1 MATLEYTEDGRL
13 LFTEAMRREYT
24 ILVPQMA
31 PYHFEFFVSAL
42 NSEGFNAELLRTTD
56 YDLIKEGMKYAHNDV
71 CIPAMLV
78 IGQFI
83 DAIKRGG
90 YDIHKVALII
100 TQTGGGCRASNY
112 IALLRKALKK
122 AEYDFVPVISL
133 NAGGLEKN
141 PGFRMK
147 PRLFH
152 KLHDAMLFGDLIMS
166 LTTQVRPYERN
177 EGDTEALRATINRE
191 LEDYFNHSSI
201 FSWHRSKKRSRDI
214 LKRFSEI
221 ETTGEKK
228 PKVGIVGEIYVKYS
242 PLGNNH
248 LEATLEKEGVETVTP
263 PLYDFFLYS
272 FDATAHDIKRYGG
285 SALKRAV
292 YRGLVGY
299 IEIRR
304 QKIRKMMRAYGFEA
318 PIPFKQLKGLVDNFL
333 DVGTHTGEGW
343 LLTAEMI
350 DLIHHGAP
358 NIVCTQP
365 FGCLPN
371 HIAGK
376 GMIKKLKSHYPSSN
390 IVAIDYD
397 TSASRINQV
406 NRINLMVSNAFRQFN
421 ESEREQS

>member
-1 MATLEYTEDGRL
+1 MAELKYTEDGRL
-13 LFTEAMRREYT
+13 LFTEEMRREYT

-31 PYHFEFFVSAL
+31 PYHFEYFVTAL
-42 NSEGFNAELLRTTD
+42 NSEGYNAELLRTDD
-56 YDLIKEGMKYAHNDV
+56 YDLIKEGMKYSHNDV

-90 YDIHKVALII
+90 YDPRKVALII

-133 NAGGLEKN
+133 NAGGLESN
-141 PGFRMK
+141 PGFK
-147 PRLFH
+147 PSLRLLH
-152 KLHDAMLFGDLIMS
+152 KLHDGLIFGDLVMS
-166 LTTQVRPYERN
+166 LVNQTRPYEVK
-177 EGDTEALRATINRE
+177 EGSTDALKKTIDKE
-191 LEDYFNHSSI
+191 LETYFDHKSL
-201 FSWHRSKKRSRDI
+201 FSWHRNKKKARNI
-214 LKRFSEI
+214 IKRFKHI
-221 ETTGEKK
+221 ETSGEAK

-248 LEATLEKEGVETVTP
+248 LEATLEKEGVEVVTP

-272 FDATAHDIKRYGG
+272 FDSTAHDIKRYGG
-285 SALKRAV
+285 SFMKRWLFKSIVA
-292 YRGLVGY
+292 Y

-304 QKIRKMMRAYGFEA
+304 GKIRKLMRKGGFEA
-318 PIPFKQLKGLVDNFL
+318 PISYRKLRSLVKNFL

-376 GMIKKLKSHYPSSN
+376 GMIKKLKTHYPSSN

-406 NRINLMVSNAFRQFN
+406 NRINLMVSNAFRQFHQTK
-421 ESEREQS
+421 E

>member
-1 MATLEYTEDGRL
+1 MAELEYAEDGRL
-13 LFTEAMRREYT
+13 LFTEEMRREYT

-31 PYHFEFFVSAL
+31 PYHFEYFVSAL
-42 NSEGFNAELLRTTD
+42 NSENYNAELLRTDD
-56 YDLIKEGMKYAHNDV
+56 YDLIKEGMKYSHNDV

-90 YDIHKVALII
+90 YDPHKVALII

-122 AEYDFVPVISL
+122 AEYEFVPVISL
-133 NAGGLEKN
+133 NASGFEPN
-141 PGFRMK
+141 PGFK
-147 PRLFH
+147 PSLRLLH
-152 KLHDAMLFGDLIMS
+152 KLHDGLIFGDLVMS
-166 LTTQVRPYERN
+166 LVNQTRPYEKKQGATN
-177 EGDTEALRATINRE
+177 ALKKE
-191 LEDYFNHSSI
+191 VDQDLEKYFDHKSL
-201 FSWHRSKKRSRDI
+201 FSWHRNKKKSKAI
-214 LKRFSEI
+214 IKRFRQI
-221 ETTGEKK
+221 ETTDEDK
-228 PKVGIVGEIYVKYS
+228 PKIGIVGEIYVKYS

-248 LEATLEKEGVETVTP
+248 LEATLEKEGVEVVTP

-272 FDATAHDIKRYGG
+272 FDSTAPDIKRYGG
-285 SALKRAV
+285 SFMKRWLFKSIVA
-292 YRGLVGY
+292 Y

-304 QKIRKMMRAYGFEA
+304 GKIRKLMKKGGFEA
-318 PIPFKQLKGLVDNFL
+318 PISYKKLRSLVKDFL

-350 DLIHHGAP
+350 DLIHHDAP

-376 GMIKKLKSHYPSSN
+376 GMIKKLKTHYPSSN

-406 NRINLMVSNAFRQFN
+406 NRINLMVSNAFRQFHQTK
-421 ESEREQS
+421 E

>member
-1 MATLEYTEDGRL
+1 VAELKYTEEGRL
-13 LFTEAMRREYT
+13 LFTEEMRQEYT

-31 PYHFEFFVSAL
+31 PYHFEYFVSAL
-42 NSEGFNAELLRTTD
+42 NSEGYNAELLRTDD
-56 YDLIKEGMKYAHNDV
+56 YDLIKEGMKYSHNDV

-83 DAIKRGG
+83 DAIKKRGI
-90 YDIHKVALII
+90 DQHKVALII

-133 NAGGLEKN
+133 NASNLEIN
-141 PGFRMK
+141 PGFS
-147 PRLFH
+147 PSLRLLH
-152 KLHDAMLFGDLIMS
+152 KLHDALILGDLVMS
-166 LTTQVRPYERN
+166 LVTQTRPYELE
-177 EGDTEALRATINRE
+177 EGSTNALRTTIDRE
-191 LEDYFNHSSI
+191 MKRFFNHKSL
-201 FSWHRSKKRSRDI
+201 FAWHRIKQKAKGI
-214 LKRFSEI
+214 ITRFSEI
-221 ETTGEKK
+221 PTSDEQK

-242 PLGNNH
+242 PLGNNR
-248 LEATLEKEGVETVTP
+248 LEKTLEKEGVEVVTP

-272 FDATAHDIKRYGG
+272 FDSSAHDIKRYGG
-285 SALKRAV
+285 SWIKRV
-292 YRGLVGY
+292 VFKGIVTY

-304 QKIRKMMRAYGFEA
+304 SKIRKLMDKGGFEA
-318 PIPFKQLKGLVDNFL
+318 PIPYKTLRSLVDDFL

-350 DLIHHGAP
+350 DLIKHGAP

-376 GMIKKLKSHYPSSN
+376 GMIKKLKTHYPSSN

-421 ESEREQS
+421 QKKE